1 MSWNDPVIL
10 LVQDPDLFTTKELS
24 ANLADF
30 ISGLAE
36 RRISKLCNQGVAIL
50 KQLEKINALFRTW
63 EFMLMDYNL
72 DRHFGDEGK
81 DVHSFN
87 QSIAERVMD
96 ACKDH
101 QTKLYYIGIDIDNL
115 TKISRT
121 LTPIEYISDLGTL
134 LTLLVLRSIR
144 TKNEVQ
150 ERTTVAYSKAKLI
163 LIGKELDEIAE
174 PDVLAQYKQL
184 LGLLIKQLNEAIEE
198 DDTEGKYECL
208 AVISDMEL
216 MFETFKAEKLAERQ
230 QQLAVVPH
238 EYKDYVDL
246 GKPSDDIH
254 AGDDEPQPYF
264 AEKEF
269 PHDPYDIHDPN
280 NYDKP
285 ISPPLH
291 QTTMFEDDL
300 ASEYNLLYTLLISQ
314 SAPLVRSITKSPT
327 KKFPRPELTLLQE
340 LYRTSITEEMP
351 YLMLAFSLAKNIT
364 EDVQHYKNDTTT
376 VQKTQHKTRKPKTST
391 ANNLLLISLL
401 PNREANQN
409 MLIPRSLGDSALYL
423 GLSMLKPL
431 PQSFLKDGNNTM
443 LARLGIKPQVISVL
457 TPYTE
462 EDNKE
467 NTSNALTPLTRENL
481 RSLHD
486 LVD

>member
-1 MSWNDPVIL
+1 MIL
-10 LVQDPDLFTTKELS
+10 LAQDPDLFATKEHTSSLS
-24 ANLADF
+24 EF
-30 ISGLAE
+30 INGLAE
-36 RRISKLCNQGVAIL
+36 RRISKLCNQGIAIL
-50 KQLEKINALFRTW
+50 KLLEKINALFRTW

-87 QSIAERVMD
+87 QNIAERVME

-101 QTKLYYIGIDIDNL
+101 QMKLHYIGIDLDNL
-115 TKISRT
+115 TKLSRT
-121 LTPIEYISDLGTL
+121 LTPMEYISDLGTL

-163 LIGKELDEIAE
+163 LIGKELDDIAE

-184 LGLLIKQLNEAIEE
+184 LGLLIKQLNQAIEE
-198 DDTEGKYECL
+198 EDTEGKYECL

-216 MFETFKAEKLAERQ
+216 MFETFKAEKLAEREKQ
-230 QQLAVVPH
+230 AVVPH
-238 EYKDYVDL
+238 EFKDYVDL
-246 GKPSDDIH
+246 GKSSDSH
-254 AGDDEPQPYF
+254 VGEEEPQPYF
-264 AEKEF
+264 ADKEF

-291 QTTMFEDDL
+291 QTTMFDDDL
-300 ASEYNLLYTLLISQ
+300 ASEYNLLYTLLMSQ
-314 SAPLVRSITKSPT
+314 SAPLVRSITKSSPPNN
-327 KKFPRPELTLLQE
+327 FPRPELTLLQE

-351 YLMLAFSLAKNIT
+351 YLMLAFSLAKNIG

-376 VQKTQHKTRKPKTST
+376 VQRKQQKPRPQKKFNSSQSMQLLVS
-391 ANNLLLISLL
+391 LLLA
-401 PNREANQN
+401 REEASQN

-431 PQSFLKDGNNTM
+431 PQSFLKDGNSTM

-457 TPYTE
+457 SHIK
-462 EDNKE
+462 EDDKE
-467 NTSNALTPLTRENL
+467 NSSNALTPLTRENL
-481 RSLHD
+481 RSLDD